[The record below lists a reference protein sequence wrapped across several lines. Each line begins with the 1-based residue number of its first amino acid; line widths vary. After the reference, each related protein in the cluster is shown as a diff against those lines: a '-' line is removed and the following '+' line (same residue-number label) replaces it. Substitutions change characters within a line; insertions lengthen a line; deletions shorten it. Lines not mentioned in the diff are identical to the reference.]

1 MMKCPKCGSED
12 IEVRLSFL
20 VSVDL
25 AMDADGIYR
34 GEFTSKVLPDF
45 AGFYCNCCNASGQ
58 IREGRSD
65 GVTTSATTCL
75 TVEWSPEND
84 AQLIPD

>member
-1 MMKCPKCGSED
+1 MKCPKCGSED

-34 GEFTSKVLPDF
+34 GEFTDRALPDF
-45 AGFYCNCCNASGQ
+45 ASFYCNCCNASGQ
-58 IREGRSD
+58 ICEGRSD